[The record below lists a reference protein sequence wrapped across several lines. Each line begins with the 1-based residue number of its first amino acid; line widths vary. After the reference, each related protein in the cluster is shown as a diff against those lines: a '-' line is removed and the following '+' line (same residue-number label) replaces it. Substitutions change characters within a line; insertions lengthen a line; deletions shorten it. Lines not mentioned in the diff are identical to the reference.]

1 MVRISP
7 PPVFVMVYTQM
18 LEQCKRNDSRAQR
31 ALYDHFKA
39 RLMGLCRRYAKSRED
54 AQDMLQESFVKIF
67 TRIGQLHSA
76 DKLEQWMKSI
86 VVRTAIDHYNKRKR
100 QEPVYAEVEYDIA
113 GTDYEHVLESVSD
126 EQLIAVIN
134 GLPEGCRMVFNL
146 FEVEGYTHA
155 EISDLLQISEG
166 TSRSQLHHAKLL
178 LKQKLNALGVKR
190 YEKFA

>member
-1 MVRISP
+1 
-7 PPVFVMVYTQM
+7 MVYTQL
-18 LEQCKRNDSRAQR
+18 LEQCRQNDSRAQR

-39 RLMGLCRRYAKSRED
+39 RLMGLCRRYAKNRED

-67 TRIGQLHSA
+67 MRMGQLQSA
-76 DKLEQWMKSI
+76 DKLEQWMKAI
-86 VVRTAIDHYNKRKR
+86 AVRTAIDHYNKRKR
-100 QEPVYAEVEYDIA
+100 LEPVFFEVVSDIA
-113 GTDYEHVLESVSD
+113 GADYELLLENVSD
-126 EQLIAVIN
+126 EQLISLIN

-146 FEVEGYTHA
+146 FAVEGYSHA
-155 EISDLLQISEG
+155 EISELLKISDG